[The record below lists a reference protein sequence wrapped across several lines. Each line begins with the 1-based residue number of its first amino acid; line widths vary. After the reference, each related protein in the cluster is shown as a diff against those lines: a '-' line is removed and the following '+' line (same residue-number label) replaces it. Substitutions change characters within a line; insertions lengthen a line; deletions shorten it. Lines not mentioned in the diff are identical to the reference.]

1 MLKFLS
7 AAALTAVMLAGPAAA
22 QNMRGAAIV
31 AEQLDKATSE
41 MGLTAGARV
50 TGRLAG
56 GRSQMVNIEAP
67 GGTAWF
73 IGVCD
78 ENCRDVD
85 LIVRDASGREVGRD
99 EELDDVP
106 VVAVGTT
113 AGTYTVEVS
122 MADCTGECHWG
133 VGVFR

>member
-1 MLKFLS
+1 MLKTVAVATLS
-7 AAALTAVMLAGPAAA
+7 LAMFVGPAVA
-22 QNMRGAAIV
+22 QSARGAAIV
-31 AEQLDKATSE
+31 AEQLNAATVE
-41 MGLTAGARV
+41 MGFIAGARV

-56 GRSQMVNIEAP
+56 GRSQMANIEAP
-67 GGTAWF
+67 GGTIWF

-85 LIVRDASGREVGRD
+85 LIVRDASGQEVGRD
-99 EELDDVP
+99 EEVDDVP
-106 VVAVGTT
+106 VVAVETT

-122 MADCTGECHWG
+122 MVDCAGECDWG